1 MEELGETSCA
11 VAPAGRYSLWRI
23 RRLSQ
28 FRLRLKGY
36 QHLENLN
43 TSSECEDEPLV
54 KTLRKCASVQE
65 YRSSDSDTEE
75 VEKVIEESSPR
86 GVLEGLDIVAL
97 RCSEPDTTSSR
108 ASTSYIDVREH
119 RNRRVPWRVLLRRWN
134 PKSIK
139 RLYSYPHFGIPKV
152 LRGTLSKVYK
162 FQTTE
167 SSPQPGYKPSWK
179 NFSFAELQAA
189 TNNFISENI
198 IGKGGHA
205 IVYKG
210 CLKDGQFVAI
220 KRLIHGTS
228 DEDTANFLS
237 ELGIIAHLDHP
248 NATKLIGCG
257 IEGGLYLVL
266 QLSEHGSLSSFLHGT
281 NEKLDWSSRYRVAM
295 GTAEGLEYLHERCPR
310 CIIHRDIKASNI
322 LLSENFEP
330 QISDFGLA
338 KWLPDK
344 SSHYPMS
351 SFNGT
356 FGYLAPEYL
365 MHGIV
370 NEKTDVFAYGV
381 LLLELITGRRAIDS
395 SKQSLVIWAKPLLER
410 KNIRELVDPSLGDAY
425 DSAELNRATGT
436 AYLCIQQSSVLR
448 PRMSQA
454 RTGKL
459 GIVLK
464 LLRGEE
470 GRSEPTLG
478 RQRTLQRTYSQELC
492 DAEEYNATRYLND
505 LNQIKKLALDF

>member
-1 MEELGETSCA
+1 MEELRETSCDA
-11 VAPAGRYSLWRI
+11 FVPGRYSLWRI
-23 RRLSQ
+23 RRLSL
-28 FRLRLKGY
+28 FRLRRKGY

-43 TSSECEDEPLV
+43 TSSECEDEPLA

-65 YRSSDSDTEE
+65 YRYSDSDTDA

-97 RCSEPDTTSSR
+97 RCPESDTSSSR
-108 ASTSYIDVREH
+108 GSTSCFDVQEH
-119 RNRRVPWRVLLRRWN
+119 QSKSPWRVLLQRWR

-139 RLYSYPHFGIPKV
+139 RLYSYPRFGIPKL
-152 LRGTLSKVYK
+152 LRGTFSKVYR
-162 FQTTE
+162 FQRTE
-167 SSPQPGYKPSWK
+167 SSPGSPGKPTWK

-189 TNNFISENI
+189 TDNFSSENI
-198 IGKGGHA
+198 IGKGGYA
-205 IVYKG
+205 VVYKG
-210 CLKDGQFVAI
+210 CLEDGQFVAV

-228 DEDTANFLS
+228 DEDTTSFLS
-237 ELGIIAHLDHP
+237 ELGIIVHLEHP
-248 NATKLIGCG
+248 NATKLVGFG
-257 IEGGLYLVL
+257 IEGGLFLVL

-281 NEKLDWSSRYRVAM
+281 NQKLGWSSRYRIAI

-310 CIIHRDIKASNI
+310 RIIHRDIKASNI

-344 SSHYPMS
+344 LTHYTMS
-351 SFNGT
+351 SFEGT

-370 NEKTDVFAYGV
+370 NEKVDVFAYGV
-381 LLLELITGRRAIDS
+381 LLLELITGRKAIDS

-425 DSAELNRATGT
+425 DSAELNRVTNT
-436 AYLCIQQSSVLR
+436 AYLCIQQSSILR

-454 RTGKL
+454 RMGK
-459 GIVLK
+459 K
-464 LLRGEE
+464 
-470 GRSEPTLG
+470 
-478 RQRTLQRTYSQELC
+478 
-492 DAEEYNATRYLND
+492 
-505 LNQIKKLALDF
+505 F